1 VAGGFAYGR
10 WGLAGVVVL
19 NAGLLAIWLVISF
32 GMRVPPPLSRRSYS
46 VPGLDA
52 GAAQALLTVCACC
65 RAVREGHVSEGES
78 TVYLQ
83 VDSAEFDEQNVVRT
97 ITGKVS

>member
-1 VAGGFAYGR
+1 
-10 WGLAGVVVL
+10 
-19 NAGLLAIWLVISF
+19 
-32 GMRVPPPLSRRSYS
+32 LSRRSYS

-52 GAAQALLTVCACC
+52 GAAQALLTRLRVLPG
-65 RAVREGHVSEGES
+65 VREGHVSEGES